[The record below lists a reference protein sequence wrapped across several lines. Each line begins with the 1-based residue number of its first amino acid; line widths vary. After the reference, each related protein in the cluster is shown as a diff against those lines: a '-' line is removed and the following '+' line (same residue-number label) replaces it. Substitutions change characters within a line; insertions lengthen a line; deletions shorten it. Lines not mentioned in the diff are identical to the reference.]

1 MRFYAVI
8 DTNVLVASLLT
19 KHADSAT
26 AVVVSKVL
34 SGEITPLYSDPIMEE
49 YIEVL
54 SRPRFHF
61 SQSKIRDLLAVVSE
75 RGICVNPQKIAEDF
89 GDPNDVMFYEVVMD
103 KRCEGAYLV
112 TGNTK
117 HFPIKPFIVTP
128 NELLE
133 IIDNSNN

>member
-1 MRFYAVI
+1 MKIYAVI
-8 DTNVLVASLLT
+8 DTNVFVASFLT

-26 AVVVSKVL
+26 AVVVRKVL
-34 SGEITPLYSDPIMEE
+34 SGEITPLFSDPIMEE

-61 SQSKIRDLLAVVSE
+61 NQALVRDLLTVISE
-75 RGICVNPQKIAEDF
+75 RGVSVDPQKITEDF
-89 GDPNDVMFYEVVMD
+89 GDPDDVMFYEVVMD
-103 KRCEGAYLV
+103 KRNEGAYLV

-128 NELLE
+128 NELLK
-133 IIDNSNN
+133 IIEEM